1 MSSNALISVIVTCY
15 NQGRYLHDSLGSLM
29 SQSHGN
35 WECIIVNDGSTEE
48 SEQIALEFCKRDNRF
63 RYFFQ
68 ENQGVSVARNFG
80 ISKVKGTFIQ
90 FLDADDKIHPR
101 KFEYQLC
108 VLESNPLIDLI
119 YGSSRYFF
127 DGNFETL
134 YPLHPNGAIPCDLT
148 FQDGFQVEMILK
160 GNVCTNC
167 SLLIRKSVIEKV
179 RFKNVIYEDW
189 VFNLECALNGFR
201 FHFDNSLDS
210 YSYIRMTEASQMV
223 KHTNQLSKIKAFN
236 SLLFKLIEENGYK
249 VDERIVPFFG
259 YSYSSHTKNFIR
271 QVTPPFVYG
280 FLSFLKRKISY

>member
-1 MSSNALISVIVTCY
+1 
-15 NQGRYLHDSLGSLM
+15 M

-35 WECIIVNDGSTEE
+35 WECIIVNDGSTDE
-48 SEQIALEFCKRDNRF
+48 SEQIALEFCKRDHRF
-63 RYFFQ
+63 SYYFQ

-90 FLDADDKIHPR
+90 FLDADDKIHPG
-101 KFEYQLC
+101 KFEYQLS
-108 VLESNPLIDLI
+108 VLESNPSIDLI

-127 DGNFETL
+127 DGSFETL

-148 FQDGFQVEMILK
+148 VQDGFQVEMILK

-167 SLLIRKSVIEKV
+167 SLLIRKSVLEKL

-189 VFNLECALNGFR
+189 VFNLECALNGFK
-201 FHFDNSLDS
+201 FHFDNSADS

-236 SLLFKLIEENGYK
+236 SLLFELIEEYGYK
-249 VDERIVPFFG
+249 VDERVVPFFG
-259 YSYSSHTKNFIR
+259 YNYSSHTKNFIR
-271 QVTPPFVYG
+271 QVTPPFIYG